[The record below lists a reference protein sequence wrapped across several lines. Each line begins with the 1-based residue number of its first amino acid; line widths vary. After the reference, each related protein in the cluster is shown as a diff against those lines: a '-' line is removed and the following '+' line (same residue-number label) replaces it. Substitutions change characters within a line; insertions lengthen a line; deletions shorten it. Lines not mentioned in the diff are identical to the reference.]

1 MGGGQGGDA
10 RGGARQGGDAR
21 GGARQGGDAGG
32 GAGQGGGESG
42 DSQGETIRLW
52 RSGLDANGVPSDEI
66 DERVAVVL
74 EFAAYVEST
83 PDEIVETC
91 IDNEAGKVRV
101 KERKRFEAAI
111 NEFAPG
117 SVEKAN
123 VVRSFLIH
131 NGVRLVAPRA
141 SWL

>member
-1 MGGGQGGDA
+1 MS
-10 RGGARQGGDAR
+10 
-21 GGARQGGDAGG
+21 
-32 GAGQGGGESG
+32 GEISE
-42 DSQGETIRLW
+42 SIALW
-52 RSGLDANGVPSDEI
+52 RSGLESNGVPEDEI
-66 DERVAVVL
+66 LERISVID
-74 EFAAYVEST
+74 EFAEFVGST
-83 PDEIVETC
+83 PDEMVATC
-91 IDNEAGKVRV
+91 IDSEAGKVRV

-111 NEFAPG
+111 DEFAAD

>member
-1 MGGGQGGDA
+1 MSDEA
-10 RGGARQGGDAR
+10 L
-21 GGARQGGDAGG
+21 
-32 GAGQGGGESG
+32 
-42 DSQGETIRLW
+42 TLW
-52 RSGLDANGVPSDEI
+52 RSGLEGNGVPADEI
-66 DERVAVVL
+66 DKRIAVVL
-74 EFAAYVEST
+74 EFAAYVESA
-83 PDEIVETC
+83 PDQIVATC
-91 IDNEAGKVRV
+91 IDSDAGKVRV

-117 SVEKAN
+117 SVDKAN

>member
-1 MGGGQGGDA
+1 MSEGD
-10 RGGARQGGDAR
+10 G
-21 GGARQGGDAGG
+21 
-32 GAGQGGGESG
+32 GGGE
-42 DSQGETIRLW
+42 TIALW
-52 RSGLDANGVPSDEI
+52 RAGLEANGVPADELA
-66 DERVAVVL
+66 ERVGVVL

-83 PDEIVETC
+83 PDEIVATC
-91 IDNEAGKVRV
+91 IDSEAGKVRI

-123 VVRSFLIH
+123 IVRSFLIH

>member
-1 MGGGQGGDA
+1 MSD
-10 RGGARQGGDAR
+10 
-21 GGARQGGDAGG
+21 
-32 GAGQGGGESG
+32 ESLA
-42 DSQGETIRLW
+42 LW
-52 RSGLDANGVPSDEI
+52 RAGLEGNGVPTSEI
-66 DERVAVVL
+66 DERIGVVE

-83 PDEIVETC
+83 PDEIVATC
-91 IDNEAGKVRV
+91 IDSEAGKVRV

-117 SVEKAN
+117 SVDKAN
-123 VVRSFLIH
+123 IVRSFLIH